1 MDKPII
7 NKKVKVQKFPGKGGW
22 TYVILEYNSTEK
34 KKAAWIKVKGTVNG
48 AEIEQY
54 KIASMKN
61 GLYMLPLKADL
72 RKKYNI
78 KEGDSVE
85 ISLFLDNSELL
96 VPEEIL
102 ECLEDFPKALD
113 FFNKMTE
120 SNKKYYIDWVAEA
133 KNMDTK
139 VNRINKMIDRLLDGK
154 RMYDV

>member
-1 MDKPII
+1 
-7 NKKVKVQKFPGKGGW
+7 
-22 TYVILEYNSTEK
+22 
-34 KKAAWIKVKGTVNG
+34 
-48 AEIEQY
+48 
-54 KIASMKN
+54 MKN
-61 GLYMLPLKADL
+61 GLYMLPLKVDL

-78 KEGDSVE
+78 KEGDTVE
-85 ISLFLDNSELL
+85 VCLFLDNSELL

-102 ECLEDFPKALD
+102 ECLEDFPQALD

-154 RMYDV
+154 RMYDNLVIGYWLLVIGYWLLVIGYWLLVIGYWRSSILK

>member
-34 KKAAWIKVKGTVNG
+34 KKASWIKVKGTVNG

-78 KEGDSVE
+78 KEGDTVE
-85 ISLFLDNSELL
+85 VCLFLDNRELL

-102 ECLEDFPKALD
+102 ECLEDFPRALD

-154 RMYDV
+154 RMYDI